1 MLTVIFPSALFG
13 SDLEQRIE
21 VEKCVIP
28 GIVTRCIE
36 EVELRGKDLNF
47 ANSVWF
53 KTIVLILT
61 TLFFLGMDCEGIY
74 RKSGGSSQVQMIRD
88 GFEKSADYDI
98 SDPDLDIHAVTST
111 LKQYFRKLPTPLITY
126 DVYDLLLDATGIT
139 PASARV
145 EVMRRGLLTLPS
157 VHRDVLEFL
166 IFHLRRVVERERENL
181 MTSLNVA
188 VVFAPTILRPESLS
202 REMSDVNKK
211 NEVLQFLVDN
221 CQDIFMGM
229 ED

>member
-1 MLTVIFPSALFG
+1 MGLVEVNNNTNALFG
-13 SDLEQRIE
+13 CDLEQRIE

-36 EVELRGKDLNF
+36 EVELRG
-47 ANSVWF
+47 
-53 KTIVLILT
+53 
-61 TLFFLGMDCEGIY
+61 MDCEGIY

-88 GFEKSADYDI
+88 GFEKSPDYDI
-98 SDPDLDIHAVTST
+98 SDPDLDIHAVTSA

-126 DVYDLLLDATGIT
+126 HVYDLLLDATGVT
-139 PASARV
+139 PASARID
-145 EVMRRGLLTLPS
+145 VMRRALLTLPN

-166 IFHLRRVVERERENL
+166 IFHLRRVVEREKENL

-229 ED
+229 QD